1 MRPFAFYEPD
11 KKTKESK
18 VKTKRKRV
26 IWLDIAKGIA
36 ILSVVLYHT
45 GFLPL
50 QKQLLP
56 IITSYML
63 PIFCVIGGY
72 TYTQQNNH
80 IIFFKKKVKSLIIPY
95 FVVGILSYLIWF
107 VLISIS
113 NYQII
118 KLNLQDQFIQ
128 FLLGKNLI
136 FNGPLWFLA
145 TFFWQLFFLILS
157 FFLLKIDLFFSK
169 SDYHFFYLLH
179 LISSI

>member
-157 FFLLKIDLFFSK
+157 FF
-169 SDYHFFYLLH
+169 Y
-179 LISSI
+179 